1 MERIQKQRRLE
12 EQIHAAQLE
21 KLRLQRRTLVLPI
34 EIEADKLKLEE
45 DKKKAI
51 HGSKMY
57 EKSLLNDIEIEK
69 TKLKLG
75 QVQNDIICE
84 GCCIKAFSILLP

>member
-1 MERIQKQRRLE
+1 MERIQKQRKLE
-12 EQIHAAQLE
+12 EQIHEAQLE

-69 TKLKLG
+69 IG
-75 QVQNDIICE
+75 
-84 GCCIKAFSILLP
+84 G

>member
-75 QVQNDIICE
+75 KVQNDIICE
-84 GCCIKAFSILLP
+84 GCCIKDFSILLP